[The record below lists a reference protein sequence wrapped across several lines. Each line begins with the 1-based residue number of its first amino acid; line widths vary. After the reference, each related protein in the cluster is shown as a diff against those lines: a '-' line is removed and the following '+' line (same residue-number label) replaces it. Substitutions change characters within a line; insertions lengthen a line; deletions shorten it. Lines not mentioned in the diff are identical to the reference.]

1 MLRFERMPNA
11 QKVLQPR
18 SYSRFRCTGSDC
30 EDTCCEGWSVN
41 IDRVTYEKYK
51 GAPET
56 RVGDLALAGLVEIN
70 PIGTSSVNFATIR
83 MDGIR
88 CPALQGGLCSIH
100 QALGEPFLADLCS
113 TFPRVLNVTGDVM
126 ERALHLSCPE
136 AARLVL
142 ADPEGMVFEERT
154 EDSQASR
161 PGSITPLLFDSG
173 DVDLDDVDSGHGDY
187 LHQVRALIIEL
198 IQERSRPLWQR
209 IVSLGLAM
217 ERLAGL
223 DLTLAVPVMADHLK
237 RFRAG
242 ELGTIP
248 LSPRA
253 DPVQQLETALE
264 LIVFRLGLDYTS
276 PRFLECYREL
286 MDGLLWTDQSS
297 MTELGARYSRAA
309 TEYFLPFVSRHPY
322 LLENYLVN
330 YIFRTLFPYRRKRP
344 DQSFVFDSGRE
355 SMRDAFLLLGLHYS
369 LLRTLLIGAAAW
381 HKEELRV
388 DHAIQ
393 LVQSYSRAFQHI
405 ASFEAHVLE
414 VLRKGPEPVAQK
426 IAVLVMD

>member
-18 SYSRFRCTGSDC
+18 SYGRFRCTGSDC

-51 GAPET
+51 GAPEQ
-56 RVGDLALAGLVEIN
+56 RVGNLALAELVEIN
-70 PIGTSSVNFATIR
+70 PIGTSSFNFAKIR

-88 CPALQGGLCSIH
+88 CPALHEGLCSIH

-142 ADPEGMVFEERT
+142 ADPDGMVLEERM
-154 EDSQASR
+154 EDSQPSR

-173 DVDLDDVDSGHGDY
+173 HVDPVHVDPAQGDC
-187 LHQVRALIIEL
+187 LHQVRALIIEV

-209 IVSLGLAM
+209 IVSLGFAM
-217 ERLAGL
+217 ERLADL

-242 ELGTIP
+242 EFGAIP

-253 DPVQQLETALE
+253 DPARQLETALE

-286 MDGLLWTDQSS
+286 MDGLQWTDHSS
-297 MTELGARYSRAA
+297 MTELAARYSRAA
-309 TEYFLPFVSRHPY
+309 TEHFLPFVDRHPY
-322 LLENYLVN
+322 LLENYLLN

-344 DQSFVFDSGRE
+344 DQSFEFDPGRE
-355 SMRDAFLLLGLHYS
+355 SMQDAFLLLGLHYS
-369 LLRTLLIGAAAW
+369 LIRTLLIGVAAW
-381 HKEELRV
+381 HKEELSV
-388 DHAIQ
+388 DHAIK

-405 ASFEAHVLE
+405 TSFEAHAVE
-414 VLRKGPEPVAQK
+414 VLRKGPEPVTHK